1 MICLVRNRI
10 KFYKRTLID
19 VWGHSLTFRKP
30 TKEVKFVRM
39 MEREFFFRKN
49 YYKRQFVYSFKKK
62 IKFRRK
68 KRLKG
73 DFVRPRFLKQYY
85 LILKM
90 DHFKRIQNK
99 AAKKMETFDANFLTL
114 LECRLFMLAHR
125 LNIVN
130 NMFVIKQV
138 IDHGVFCIN
147 GVIKYN
153 PNVHANVGDFITINE
168 PYQKAIEQDML
179 LRFEQDIPFW
189 EIPIFFIFNY
199 KLMLVIFWSSPRY
212 KNYQLR
218 MGPVDMFIGSEYYF
232 PSPR

>member
-1 MICLVRNRI
+1 MICLVRNRV

-39 MEREFFFRKN
+39 MAQEFFFRKN

-62 IKFRRK
+62 IKFRRR
-68 KRLKG
+68 KRLKN
-73 DFVRPRFLKQYY
+73 DFVRPRYLKQYY

-90 DHFKRIQNK
+90 DHF
-99 AAKKMETFDANFLTL
+99 
-114 LECRLFMLAHR
+114 
-125 LNIVN
+125 LNIIN

-138 IDHGVFCIN
+138 IDHGIFCIN

-168 PYQKAIEQDML
+168 PYKEAIEQDML
-179 LRFEQDIPFW
+179 LRFEQDVPFW

-212 KNYQLR
+212 KNYQAR
-218 MGPVDMFIGSEYYF
+218 MGPVDMFMGSEYYF